1 MEGYATTNIHLN
13 VNNWIRTFSKFRVA
27 NASKK
32 VMGYFYEYAN
42 IAAIFATLRITL
54 VVGCNKFFFSRN
66 FL

>member
-27 NASKK
+27 NVSKK

-42 IAAIFATLRITL
+42 IAVIFATVRNW
-54 VVGCNKFFFSRN
+54 NKQTGKCVMK
-66 FL
+66 L